1 MIFPYIWSA
10 IVLSV
15 FLTSLRMIWSAIRTG
30 EIPDTVWGGAD
41 NSEDHYGFMLRLL
54 FLILI
59 AGVALFM
66 MTKIPEAF
74 SLLAS

>member
-10 IVLSV
+10 IVLIV
-15 FLTSLRMIWSAIRTG
+15 FLTSLKMIWGAIRTG